1 MLPIRGNARQCEENP
16 LNHTGIGD
24 YPQKG
29 VIIKKAL
36 RLAEVKALFSSELV
50 FETRDCFLVKQF
62 GKYMPNLVFVL
73 SKEFSLDK
81 DGKPISPIKYVR
93 DTDITDDLNLVFNG
107 DPKILFGDYWIS
119 RKGSRCFRP
128 KNPLEA
134 KHLLVKVSW
143 GGADETHGSRGNY
156 PEDIPAGVLYFRH
169 ARSNAG
175 GMGYDYWVIPVDY
188 HASYLGTDEY
198 DSSVEEASRI
208 SVNKEVAVGNR
219 RRHADLLRE
228 QETEADRLYH
238 IKLDAEAASKRRR
251 EEFLPQLREIDQ
263 GLAELSQPQPS
274 GRVYYQPRIE
284 FKETTFSIGACDE
297 PRYYCRE
304 ELAKAREM
312 LRFRQDAVAG
322 DEAKIV
328 ADAEAQKLFLPRFE
342 ALKPRLHQ
350 LGWSFKFQPGNFGG
364 SKVRVEEYSF
374 DLSEEGLTRLK
385 TILTEREDELA
396 EAERLASNE
405 ERIKRLLD
413 EVKFPD
419 DLRFIFDESE
429 ATDEEIRKEAQAIL
443 DANEAADELDDETW
457 HELVHC
463 GYARRCSA
471 IERTLKRFGGANIK
485 LNIGSQSGSRR
496 LAGFLAG

>member
-1 MLPIRGNARQCEENP
+1 M
-16 LNHTGIGD
+16 
-24 YPQKG
+24 
-29 VIIKKAL
+29 KKAL
-36 RLAEVKALFSSELV
+36 RLAEVKALFDSELV

-62 GKYMPNLVFVL
+62 GKYLPNLVFVL

-81 DGKPISPIKYVR
+81 DGKPVSPVKYVR

-198 DSSVEEASRI
+198 DSSVEQAGATSA
-208 SVNKEVAVGNR
+208 NKEVAVGNR
-219 RRHADLLRE
+219 RRHADLLRA
-228 QETEADRLYH
+228 QETEADRLYR
-238 IKLDAEAASKRRR
+238 IKLDAEAASRQRR
-251 EEFLPQLREIDQ
+251 EEFLPQLQEVDR

-297 PRYYCRE
+297 PRCYCRE
-304 ELAKAREM
+304 ELAKAQEM
-312 LRFRQDAVAG
+312 LRFRRDAVAG
-322 DEAKIV
+322 DEAKIA

-364 SKVRVEEYSF
+364 SRVRVEEYSF
-374 DLSEEGLTRLK
+374 NLSEEGLTRLK
-385 TILTEREDELA
+385 AILTEREDELA
-396 EAERLASNE
+396 EAERLANNE

-413 EVKFPD
+413 KVDFPEE
-419 DLRFIFDESE
+419 LRFIFDESE
-429 ATDEEIRKEAQAIL
+429 ATDKEIRKEAQAIL
-443 DANEAADELDDETW
+443 AANEAADELDDETW

-471 IERTLKRFGGANIK
+471 IERTLERFGGANIK
-485 LNIGSQSGSRR
+485 LNISSQSGSRR
-496 LAGFLAG
+496 LAGFLAS

>member
-1 MLPIRGNARQCEENP
+1 M
-16 LNHTGIGD
+16 
-24 YPQKG
+24 
-29 VIIKKAL
+29 KKAL
-36 RLAEVKALFSSELV
+36 RLAEVKALFDSELV

-62 GKYMPNLVFVL
+62 GKYLPNLVFVL

-81 DGKPISPIKYVR
+81 DGKPISPVRYVR
-93 DTDITDDLNLVFNG
+93 DVDITDNLNLVFNG
-107 DPKILFGDYWIS
+107 DPKIIFGDYWIS

-128 KNPLEA
+128 KSPLEA

-198 DSSVEEASRI
+198 DSSVEQTGATSA
-208 SVNKEVAVGNR
+208 NKEVAVGNR
-219 RRHADLLRE
+219 RRHADLLRA
-228 QETEADRLYH
+228 QETEADRLYRV
-238 IKLDAEAASKRRR
+238 KLDAEAASRRQR
-251 EEFLPQLREIDQ
+251 EEFLPQLREIDR

-304 ELAKAREM
+304 ELAKAQET
-312 LRFRQDAVAG
+312 LRFRRDAVAG
-322 DEAKIV
+322 DEAKIA
-328 ADAEAQKLFLPRFE
+328 ADAEAQRIFLPRFE
-342 ALKPRLHQ
+342 TLKPRLHR

-364 SKVRVEEYSF
+364 SKIWVNDYSF

-385 TILTEREDELA
+385 AILTEREDELA

-413 EVKFPD
+413 EVDFPEE
-419 DLRFIFDESE
+419 LQFIFDESE
-429 ATDEEIRKEAQAIL
+429 ATNEEIRKEAQAIL
-443 DANEAADELDDETW
+443 AVNEAADELDDETW

-463 GYARRCSA
+463 GYARRYAA
-471 IERTLKRFGGANIK
+471 IKRTLERFGGANIE
-485 LNIGSQSGSRR
+485 LNIGSQSGSKR

>member
-1 MLPIRGNARQCEENP
+1 M
-16 LNHTGIGD
+16 
-24 YPQKG
+24 
-29 VIIKKAL
+29 KKAL
-36 RLAEVKALFSSELV
+36 RLAEVKALFDSELV

-62 GKYMPNLVFVL
+62 GKYLPNLVFVL

-81 DGKPISPIKYVR
+81 DGKPVSPVKYIR
-93 DTDITDDLNLVFNG
+93 DVDITDNLNLVFNG

-128 KNPLEA
+128 ESPLKA

-198 DSSVEEASRI
+198 DSSVEQAGATSA
-208 SVNKEVAVGNR
+208 NKEVAVGNR
-219 RRHADLLRE
+219 RRHADLLRA
-228 QETEADRLYH
+228 QETEADRLYR
-238 IKLDAEAASKRRR
+238 IKLDAEAASRQRR
-251 EEFLPQLREIDQ
+251 EEFLPQLQEVDR

-284 FKETTFSIGACDE
+284 FGETTFSIGACDE

-304 ELAKAREM
+304 ELAKAQET
-312 LRFRQDAVAG
+312 LRFRRDAVAG
-322 DEAKIV
+322 DEAKIA

-342 ALKPRLHQ
+342 VLKPRLHQ

-413 EVKFPD
+413 EVDFPEE
-419 DLRFIFDESE
+419 LQFIFDESE
-429 ATDEEIRKEAQAIL
+429 ATNEEIRKEAQAIL
-443 DANEAADELDDETW
+443 AANEAADELDDETW

-463 GYARRCSA
+463 GYARRYAA
-471 IERTLKRFGGANIK
+471 IKRTLERFGGANIE
-485 LNIGSQSGSRR
+485 LNIGSQSGSKR

>member
-1 MLPIRGNARQCEENP
+1 M
-16 LNHTGIGD
+16 
-24 YPQKG
+24 
-29 VIIKKAL
+29 KKAL
-36 RLAEVKALFSSELV
+36 RLAEVKNLFGSELV

-62 GKYMPNLVFVL
+62 GKYLPNLVFVL

-81 DGKPISPIKYVR
+81 DGKPTSPIKFVR
-93 DTDITDDLNLVFNG
+93 DVNITDNMNLVFNG

-119 RKGSRCFRP
+119 KKGSRCFRP
-128 KNPLEA
+128 KNPLDA
-134 KHLLVKVSW
+134 KHLLAKVAW

-188 HASYLGTDEY
+188 HASYLGTEEY
-198 DSSVEEASRI
+198 DSSAEIADTASV
-208 SVNKEVAVGNR
+208 SKEVVVRNR
-219 RRHADLLRE
+219 RRHADFLRE
-228 QETEADRLYH
+228 QEAEADRLYRA
-238 IKLDAEAASKRRR
+238 KLDAEAASRRQR
-251 EEFLPQLREIDQ
+251 EEFLPQLQEVDR

-274 GRVYYQPRIE
+274 GRVYCQPRIE
-284 FKETTFSIGACDE
+284 FGETTFSIGACDQ
-297 PRYYCRE
+297 PRYYCQE
-304 ELAKAREM
+304 QVTKAQEL
-312 LRFRQDAVAG
+312 LRFRRDAVAS
-322 DEAKIV
+322 DEAKII
-328 ADAEAQKLFLPRFE
+328 ADTKAQKIFLPRFE
-342 ALKPRLHQ
+342 ALKSRLHR
-350 LGWSFKFQPGNFGG
+350 LGWSFKFQPGRFGG
-364 SKVRVEEYSF
+364 SKVLVEEYSF

-385 TILTEREDELA
+385 AILTEREDELA

-419 DLRFIFDESE
+419 DLRFVFDESE
-429 ATDEEIRKEAQAIL
+429 ATDQEVRKEAQAIL
-443 DANEAADELDDETW
+443 AANEAADELGDETW

>member
-1 MLPIRGNARQCEENP
+1 M
-16 LNHTGIGD
+16 
-24 YPQKG
+24 
-29 VIIKKAL
+29 KKAL
-36 RLAEVKALFSSELV
+36 RLAEVKNLFNSELV

-62 GKYMPNLVFVL
+62 GKYLPNLVFVL

-81 DGKPISPIKYVR
+81 DGKPISPARYVR
-93 DTDITDDLNLVFNG
+93 DVNITDNMNLVFNG

-128 KNPLEA
+128 KNPLDA
-134 KHLLVKVSW
+134 KHLLVKVAW

-156 PEDIPAGVLYFRH
+156 PEDVPAGVLYFRH

-198 DSSVEEASRI
+198 DSSVERADATSAS
-208 SVNKEVAVGNR
+208 KEMAAGNR

-228 QETEADRLYH
+228 QEAEADRLYR
-238 IKLDAEAASKRRR
+238 IKLDAEAASRRRR

-284 FKETTFSIGACDE
+284 FGETTFSIGACDK
-297 PRYYCRE
+297 PRYYCQE
-304 ELAKAREM
+304 ELAKAQEM
-312 LRFRQDAVAG
+312 LRLRRDEVAS
-322 DEAKIV
+322 DEAKIA

-342 ALKPRLHQ
+342 VLKPRLHQ
-350 LGWSFKFQPGNFGG
+350 LGWNFKFQPGRFGG
-364 SKVRVEEYSF
+364 SKVWVEEYSF

-413 EVKFPD
+413 EVDFPEE
-419 DLRFIFDESE
+419 LRFIFDESE
-429 ATDEEIRKEAQAIL
+429 ATDEEIKKEAQAIL
-443 DANEAADELDDETW
+443 TANEAADELDDETW

-463 GYARRCSA
+463 GYARRYAA
-471 IERTLKRFGGANIK
+471 IKRTLERFGGANIE
-485 LNIGSQSGSRR
+485 LNIGSQSGSRQ

>member
-1 MLPIRGNARQCEENP
+1 M
-16 LNHTGIGD
+16 
-24 YPQKG
+24 
-29 VIIKKAL
+29 KKAL
-36 RLAEVKALFSSELV
+36 RLAEVKALFDSELV

-62 GKYMPNLVFVL
+62 GKYLPNLVFVL

-81 DGKPISPIKYVR
+81 DGKPISPVRYVR
-93 DTDITDDLNLVFNG
+93 DVDITDNLNLVFNG
-107 DPKILFGDYWIS
+107 DPKIIFGDYWIS

-128 KNPLEA
+128 KSPLEA

-198 DSSVEEASRI
+198 DSSVEQTGATSA
-208 SVNKEVAVGNR
+208 NKEVAVGNR
-219 RRHADLLRE
+219 RRHADLLRA
-228 QETEADRLYH
+228 QETEADRLYRV
-238 IKLDAEAASKRRR
+238 KLDAEAASRRQR
-251 EEFLPQLREIDQ
+251 EEFLPQLREIDR

-274 GRVYYQPRIE
+274 GRAYYQPRIE
-284 FKETTFSIGACDE
+284 FKETTFCIGACDE

-304 ELAKAREM
+304 ELAKAQET
-312 LRFRQDAVAG
+312 LRFRRDAVAG
-322 DEAKIV
+322 DEAKIA

-342 ALKPRLHQ
+342 VLKPRLHQ
-350 LGWSFKFQPGNFGG
+350 LGWSFKFQPGNFGN

-413 EVKFPD
+413 EVDFPEE
-419 DLRFIFDESE
+419 LQFIFDESE
-429 ATDEEIRKEAQAIL
+429 ATNEEIRKEAQAIL
-443 DANEAADELDDETW
+443 AANEAADELDDETW

-463 GYARRCSA
+463 GYARRYAA
-471 IERTLKRFGGANIK
+471 IKRTLERFGGANIE
-485 LNIGSQSGSRR
+485 LNIGSQSGSKR

>member
-1 MLPIRGNARQCEENP
+1 M
-16 LNHTGIGD
+16 
-24 YPQKG
+24 
-29 VIIKKAL
+29 KKAL
-36 RLAEVKALFSSELV
+36 RLAEVKALFDSELV
-50 FETRDCFLVKQF
+50 FETRDYFLVKQF
-62 GKYMPNLVFVL
+62 GKYLPNLVFVL

-81 DGKPISPIKYVR
+81 DGKPISPVRYVR
-93 DTDITDDLNLVFNG
+93 DVDIADNLNLVFNG
-107 DPKILFGDYWIS
+107 EPKILFGDYWIS

-128 KNPLEA
+128 KNPLDA
-134 KHLLVKVSW
+134 KHLLVKVAW

-198 DSSVEEASRI
+198 DSSVEQAGATSA
-208 SVNKEVAVGNR
+208 NKEVAVGNR

-228 QETEADRLYH
+228 QEAEADRLYH

-312 LRFRQDAVAG
+312 LRFRQDAVAS
-322 DEAKIV
+322 DEAKIA
-328 ADAEAQKLFLPRFE
+328 ADAEAQRVYLPRFE
-342 ALKPRLHQ
+342 ALKSRLHR
-350 LGWSFKFQPGNFGG
+350 LGWSFKFQPGHFGG
-364 SKVRVEEYSF
+364 SKVWVNDYSF

-419 DLRFIFDESE
+419 DLRFVFDESE
-429 ATDEEIRKEAQAIL
+429 ATDQEVRKEAKAIL
-443 DANEAADELDDETW
+443 AANEAADELDDETW

-471 IERTLKRFGGANIK
+471 IKRTLERFGGANIK

-496 LAGFLAG
+496 LAGFLAS

>member
-1 MLPIRGNARQCEENP
+1 M
-16 LNHTGIGD
+16 
-24 YPQKG
+24 
-29 VIIKKAL
+29 KKAL
-36 RLAEVKALFSSELV
+36 RLAEVKALFDSELV

-62 GKYMPNLVFVL
+62 GKYLPNLVFVL

-81 DGKPISPIKYVR
+81 DGKPTSPVRYVR
-93 DTDITDDLNLVFNG
+93 DIDITDNLNLVFNG

-128 KNPLEA
+128 KSPLAA
-134 KHLLVKVSW
+134 KHLLVKVAW

-156 PEDIPAGVLYFRH
+156 PKDIPAGVLYFRH

-198 DSSVEEASRI
+198 DSSVEQAGATSA
-208 SVNKEVAVGNR
+208 NKEVAVGNR

-228 QETEADRLYH
+228 QEAEADRLYR

-284 FKETTFSIGACDE
+284 FKETTFSIGECDE

-304 ELAKAREM
+304 ELAKARGM

-350 LGWSFKFQPGNFGG
+350 LGWSFKFQPRNFGG
-364 SKVRVEEYSF
+364 SKVWVEEYSF
-374 DLSEEGLTRLK
+374 DLSEDGLTRLK
-385 TILTEREDELA
+385 AILTEREDELA
-396 EAERLASNE
+396 EAERLANNE
-405 ERIKRLLD
+405 ERIKHLLD
-413 EVKFPD
+413 EVDFPEE
-419 DLRFIFDESE
+419 LRFIFDESE
-429 ATDEEIRKEAQAIL
+429 ATDEKIRKEAQAIL
-443 DANEAADELDDETW
+443 AANEAAGELDDETW

-463 GYARRCSA
+463 GYARRYAA
-471 IERTLKRFGGANIK
+471 IKRTLERFGGANIK

>member
-1 MLPIRGNARQCEENP
+1 M
-16 LNHTGIGD
+16 
-24 YPQKG
+24 
-29 VIIKKAL
+29 KKAL
-36 RLAEVKALFSSELV
+36 RLAEVKTLFNSELV

-62 GKYMPNLVFVL
+62 GKYLPNLVFVL

-81 DGKPISPIKYVR
+81 DGKPVSPVKYVR
-93 DTDITDDLNLVFNG
+93 DVDITDNLNLVFNG
-107 DPKILFGDYWIS
+107 DPKIIFGDYWIS

-128 KNPLEA
+128 KSPLAA
-134 KHLLVKVSW
+134 KHLLIKVAW

-198 DSSVEEASRI
+198 DSSVENAGASM
-208 SVNKEVAVGNR
+208 SVGKEVADEYR
-219 RRHADLLRE
+219 RRHADFLRE
-228 QETEADRLYH
+228 QEAEADRLYR
-238 IKLDAEAASKRRR
+238 IKLDAEAASRQRR
-251 EEFLPQLREIDQ
+251 EEFLPQLQEVDR

-284 FKETTFSIGACDE
+284 FGETTFSIGACDQ
-297 PRYYCRE
+297 PRYYCPE
-304 ELAKAREM
+304 ELAKAQEL
-312 LRFRQDAVAG
+312 LRFWRDSVAS
-322 DEAKIV
+322 DEAKII

-350 LGWSFKFQPGNFGG
+350 LGWSFKFQPGNFGN
-364 SKVRVEEYSF
+364 SMVRVEEYSF

-405 ERIKRLLD
+405 ERIKHLLD
-413 EVKFPD
+413 EVDFPEE
-419 DLRFIFDESE
+419 LRFIFDESE
-429 ATDEEIRKEAQAIL
+429 ATDKEIRKEAQAIL
-443 DANEAADELDDETW
+443 AANEAADELDDETW

-463 GYARRCSA
+463 GYARRYSA
-471 IERTLKRFGGANIK
+471 IRRTLERFGGANIE
-485 LNIGSQSGSRR
+485 LNIGSQSGSKR

>member
-1 MLPIRGNARQCEENP
+1 M
-16 LNHTGIGD
+16 
-24 YPQKG
+24 
-29 VIIKKAL
+29 KKAL
-36 RLAEVKALFSSELV
+36 RLAEVKNLFNSELV

-62 GKYMPNLVFVL
+62 GKYLPNLVFVL

-81 DGKPISPIKYVR
+81 DGKPISPVRYVR
-93 DTDITDDLNLVFNG
+93 DVDITDNLNLVFNG
-107 DPKILFGDYWIS
+107 DPKIIFGDYWIS

-128 KNPLEA
+128 KSPLEA

-198 DSSVEEASRI
+198 DSSVEQTGATSA
-208 SVNKEVAVGNR
+208 NKEVAVGNR
-219 RRHADLLRE
+219 RRHADLLRA
-228 QETEADRLYH
+228 QETEADRLYRV
-238 IKLDAEAASKRRR
+238 KLDAEAASRRQR
-251 EEFLPQLREIDQ
+251 EEFLPQLREIDR

-304 ELAKAREM
+304 ELAKAQEM
-312 LRFRQDAVAG
+312 LRFWRDSVAS
-322 DEAKIV
+322 DEAKIA

-342 ALKPRLHQ
+342 VLKPRLHQ

-364 SKVRVEEYSF
+364 SKVWVEEYSF

-413 EVKFPD
+413 EVDFPEE
-419 DLRFIFDESE
+419 LQFIFDESE
-429 ATDEEIRKEAQAIL
+429 ATNEEIRKEAQAIL
-443 DANEAADELDDETW
+443 AANEAADELDDETW

-463 GYARRCSA
+463 GYARRYAA
-471 IERTLKRFGGANIK
+471 IKRTLERFGGANIE
-485 LNIGSQSGSRR
+485 LNIGSQSGSKR

>member
-1 MLPIRGNARQCEENP
+1 M
-16 LNHTGIGD
+16 
-24 YPQKG
+24 
-29 VIIKKAL
+29 KKAL
-36 RLAEVKALFSSELV
+36 RLAEVKALFNSELV

-62 GKYMPNLVFVL
+62 GKYLPNLVFVL

-81 DGKPISPIKYVR
+81 DGKPVSPVKYIR
-93 DTDITDDLNLVFNG
+93 DADITDNLNLVFNG
-107 DPKILFGDYWIS
+107 DPKVLFGDYWIS

-128 KNPLEA
+128 KGPLEA
-134 KHLLVKVSW
+134 EHMLVKVSW

-198 DSSVEEASRI
+198 DSSVEEAGATSADG
-208 SVNKEVAVGNR
+208 EVAAENR
-219 RRHADLLRE
+219 RRHADLLRA
-228 QETEADRLYH
+228 QEVEADRLYRA
-238 IKLDAEAASKRRR
+238 KLDAEAASRRQR
-251 EEFLPQLREIDQ
+251 EEFLAQLQEVDQ

-284 FKETTFSIGACDE
+284 FRETTFSIGACDQ
-297 PRYYCRE
+297 PRYYCPE
-304 ELAKAREM
+304 ELEEAQEL
-312 LRFRQDAVAG
+312 LRFRRDAVAS
-322 DEAKIV
+322 DEAKI
-328 ADAEAQKLFLPRFE
+328 ATDAEAQKIFLPRFE

-364 SKVRVEEYSF
+364 SKVWVEEYSF

-385 TILTEREDELA
+385 AILTEREDELA

-419 DLRFIFDESE
+419 DLRFVFDESE
-429 ATDEEIRKEAQAIL
+429 AIDKEIRKEAQAIL
-443 DANEAADELDDETW
+443 AANEAADELNDETW

-463 GYARRCSA
+463 GYARRYAA
-471 IERTLKRFGGANIK
+471 IKRTLERFGGANIE

>member
-1 MLPIRGNARQCEENP
+1 M
-16 LNHTGIGD
+16 
-24 YPQKG
+24 
-29 VIIKKAL
+29 KKAL
-36 RLAEVKALFSSELV
+36 RLAEVKALFGSELV

-81 DGKPISPIKYVR
+81 DGKPISPVRYVR
-93 DTDITDDLNLVFNG
+93 DVNITDNMNLVFNG

-198 DSSVEEASRI
+198 DSSVEQAGATSA
-208 SVNKEVAVGNR
+208 NKEVAVGNR

-228 QETEADRLYH
+228 QEAKADRLYH

-364 SKVRVEEYSF
+364 SKVRVKEYSF

-385 TILTEREDELA
+385 SILTEREDELA

>member
-1 MLPIRGNARQCEENP
+1 M
-16 LNHTGIGD
+16 
-24 YPQKG
+24 
-29 VIIKKAL
+29 KKTL
-36 RLAEVKALFSSELV
+36 RLAEVKALFNSELV

-62 GKYMPNLVFVL
+62 GKYLPNLVFVL

-81 DGKPISPIKYVR
+81 DGKPVSPVRYVR
-93 DTDITDDLNLVFNG
+93 DNDVTDSLNLVFNG
-107 DPKILFGDYWIS
+107 EPKILFGDYWIS

-128 KNPLEA
+128 KSPLA
-134 KHLLVKVSW
+134 ASHLLIKVAW

-156 PEDIPAGVLYFRH
+156 PEDVPAGVLYFRH

-175 GMGYDYWVIPVDY
+175 GMGYDYWIVPVDY

-198 DSSVEEASRI
+198 DSSVEQADTASA
-208 SVNKEVAVGNR
+208 NKEVAVRNR
-219 RRHADLLRE
+219 RRHADFLRE
-228 QETEADRLYH
+228 QEAEADRLYRA
-238 IKLDAEAASKRRR
+238 KLDAEAASRRQR
-251 EEFLPQLREIDQ
+251 EEFLPQLQEIDQ

-274 GRVYYQPRIE
+274 GQVYYQPRIK
-284 FKETTFSIGACDE
+284 FGETTFSIGACDQ
-297 PRYYCRE
+297 PRYYCQE
-304 ELAKAREM
+304 QVTKAQEL
-312 LRFRQDAVAG
+312 LRFWRDSVAS
-322 DEAKIV
+322 DEAKIA

-342 ALKPRLHQ
+342 ALKPRLHR

-364 SKVRVEEYSF
+364 SKVLVEEYSF
-374 DLSEEGLTRLK
+374 DLSEEGLSRLK
-385 TILTEREDELA
+385 AILTEREDELA

-413 EVKFPD
+413 ETRFPD
-419 DLRFIFDESE
+419 DLRFVFDESE

-443 DANEAADELDDETW
+443 AANEAAGELDDETW

-471 IERTLKRFGGANIK
+471 IKRTLERFGGANIK

>member
-1 MLPIRGNARQCEENP
+1 M
-16 LNHTGIGD
+16 
-24 YPQKG
+24 
-29 VIIKKAL
+29 KKAL
-36 RLAEVKALFSSELV
+36 RLAEVKALFDTELV

-62 GKYMPNLVFVL
+62 GKYLPNLVFVL

-81 DGKPISPIKYVR
+81 DGKPVSPIKYVR
-93 DTDITDDLNLVFNG
+93 DVNVTDNMNLVFNG

-128 KNPLEA
+128 KNPMTA
-134 KHLLVKVSW
+134 SHLLIKVAW

-169 ARSNAG
+169 ARSHAG
-175 GMGYDYWVIPVDY
+175 GMGYDYWVIPVEY
-188 HASYLGTDEY
+188 HASYLGTEEY
-198 DSSVEEASRI
+198 DSSAETADTA
-208 SVNKEVAVGNR
+208 SVNKEVVVRNR
-219 RRHADLLRE
+219 RRHADFLRE
-228 QETEADRLYH
+228 QEAEADRLYRA
-238 IKLDAEAASKRRR
+238 KLDTEAASRRQR
-251 EEFLPQLREIDQ
+251 EEFLPQLQEIDQ
-263 GLAELSQPQPS
+263 RLAELSQPQPS

-284 FKETTFSIGACDE
+284 FGETTFSIGACDE

-304 ELAKAREM
+304 ELAKAQET
-312 LRFRQDAVAG
+312 LRFRRDAVAG
-322 DEAKIV
+322 DEAKIA

-342 ALKPRLHQ
+342 VLKPRLHQ
-350 LGWSFKFQPGNFGG
+350 LGWSFKFQPGRFGG
-364 SKVRVEEYSF
+364 SKVWVEEYSF

-385 TILTEREDELA
+385 SILTEREDELA

-419 DLRFIFDESE
+419 DLRFVFDESE

-443 DANEAADELDDETW
+443 AANEEADELDDETW

-471 IERTLKRFGGANIK
+471 IERTLKQFGGANIK

>member
-1 MLPIRGNARQCEENP
+1 M
-16 LNHTGIGD
+16 
-24 YPQKG
+24 
-29 VIIKKAL
+29 KKAL
-36 RLAEVKALFSSELV
+36 RLAEVKNLFGSELV

-62 GKYMPNLVFVL
+62 GKYLPNLVFVL

-81 DGKPISPIKYVR
+81 DGKPISPVRYVR
-93 DTDITDDLNLVFNG
+93 DVNITDNLNLVFNG

-128 KNPLEA
+128 KSPLAA
-134 KHLLVKVSW
+134 KHLLIKVAW

-156 PEDIPAGVLYFRH
+156 PEDIPAGVLHFRH

-188 HASYLGTDEY
+188 HASYLGTEEY
-198 DSSVEEASRI
+198 DSSAEQAGAT
-208 SVNKEVAVGNR
+208 SVSKEVAAENR
-219 RRHADLLRE
+219 RRHADFLRE
-228 QETEADRLYH
+228 QEAEADRLYRQ
-238 IKLDAEAASKRRR
+238 KLSAEATSKRRR

-284 FKETTFSIGACDE
+284 FKETTFSIGACDK

-304 ELAKAREM
+304 ELAKAQEM

-322 DEAKIV
+322 DEAKIA

-342 ALKPRLHQ
+342 ALKPRLHR
-350 LGWSFKFQPGNFGG
+350 LGWSFKFQSGNFGG

-396 EAERLASNE
+396 EAERLANNE
-405 ERIKRLLD
+405 ERIKHLLD
-413 EVKFPD
+413 EVDFPEE
-419 DLRFIFDESE
+419 LRFIFDESE
-429 ATDEEIRKEAQAIL
+429 ATDKEIRKEAQAIL
-443 DANEAADELDDETW
+443 AANEAADELDDETW

-463 GYARRCSA
+463 GYARRYSA
-471 IERTLKRFGGANIK
+471 IRRTLERFGGANIE
-485 LNIGSQSGSRR
+485 LNIGSQSGSRQ

>member
-1 MLPIRGNARQCEENP
+1 ME
-16 LNHTGIGD
+16 
-24 YPQKG
+24 K
-29 VIIKKAL
+29 VL
-36 RLAEVKALFSSELV
+36 RLAEVKNLFNSELV

-62 GKYMPNLVFVL
+62 GKYLPNLVFVL

-81 DGKPISPIKYVR
+81 DGKPISPARYVR
-93 DTDITDDLNLVFNG
+93 DVNITDNMNLVFNG

-128 KNPLEA
+128 KNPLDA
-134 KHLLVKVSW
+134 KHLLVKVAW

-156 PEDIPAGVLYFRH
+156 PEDVPAGVLYFRH

-188 HASYLGTDEY
+188 HASYLGAEEY
-198 DSSVEEASRI
+198 DSPVETADTASVS
-208 SVNKEVAVGNR
+208 KEVAAENR
-219 RRHADLLRE
+219 RRHADFLRE
-228 QETEADRLYH
+228 QEAEADRLYR
-238 IKLDAEAASKRRR
+238 IKLDAEATSRRRR
-251 EEFLPQLREIDQ
+251 EEFLPQLQEVDR
-263 GLAELSQPQPS
+263 GLAELSQTQPS

-284 FKETTFSIGACDE
+284 FGETTFSIGACDQ
-297 PRYYCRE
+297 PRYYCQE
-304 ELAKAREM
+304 ELAKAQEM
-312 LRFRQDAVAG
+312 LRFWRDSVAS
-322 DEAKIV
+322 DEAKIA
-328 ADAEAQKLFLPRFE
+328 ADAEAQRIFLPRFE
-342 ALKPRLHQ
+342 ALKPRLLK

-364 SKVRVEEYSF
+364 SKIWVNDYSF

-385 TILTEREDELA
+385 AILTEREDELA

-419 DLRFIFDESE
+419 DLRFVFDESE
-429 ATDEEIRKEAQAIL
+429 ATNEEIRKEAQAIL
-443 DANEAADELDDETW
+443 AANEAADELDDETW

-471 IERTLKRFGGANIK
+471 IERTLERFGGANIK
-485 LNIGSQSGSRR
+485 LNISSQSGSRR
-496 LAGFLAG
+496 LAGFLAS

>member
-1 MLPIRGNARQCEENP
+1 M
-16 LNHTGIGD
+16 
-24 YPQKG
+24 
-29 VIIKKAL
+29 KKAL
-36 RLAEVKALFSSELV
+36 RLAEVKALFGSELV

-62 GKYMPNLVFVL
+62 GKYLPNLVFVL

-81 DGKPISPIKYVR
+81 DGKPVSPVKFVR
-93 DTDITDDLNLVFNG
+93 DVNVTDNMNLVFNG

-128 KNPLEA
+128 KNPLNA
-134 KHLLVKVSW
+134 KHLLIKVAW

-169 ARSNAG
+169 ARSHAG
-175 GMGYDYWVIPVDY
+175 GMGYDYWVIPVEY
-188 HASYLGTDEY
+188 HASYLGTEEY
-198 DSSVEEASRI
+198 DSSAETADTA
-208 SVNKEVAVGNR
+208 SVNKEVVVRNR
-219 RRHADLLRE
+219 RRHADFLRE
-228 QETEADRLYH
+228 QEAEADRLYR
-238 IKLDAEAASKRRR
+238 IKLDAEAASRRQR
-251 EEFLPQLREIDQ
+251 EEFLPQLQEIDQ
-263 GLAELSQPQPS
+263 RLAELSQPQPS
-274 GRVYYQPRIE
+274 GRVYCQPRIE
-284 FKETTFSIGACDE
+284 FGETTFSIGACDQ

-312 LRFRQDAVAG
+312 LRFRQDAVVG

-413 EVKFPD
+413 EVDLPEE
-419 DLRFIFDESE
+419 LRFIFDESE
-429 ATDEEIRKEAQAIL
+429 ATDKEIRKEAQAIL
-443 DANEAADELDDETW
+443 AANEAADELDDETW

-463 GYARRCSA
+463 GYARRYSA
-471 IERTLKRFGGANIK
+471 IRRTLERFGGANIE
-485 LNIGSQSGSRR
+485 LNIGSQSGSRQ
-496 LAGFLAG
+496 LAGFFAG

>member
-1 MLPIRGNARQCEENP
+1 M
-16 LNHTGIGD
+16 
-24 YPQKG
+24 
-29 VIIKKAL
+29 KKAL
-36 RLAEVKALFSSELV
+36 RLAEVKALFGSELV

-62 GKYMPNLVFVL
+62 GKYLPNLVFVL

-81 DGKPISPIKYVR
+81 DGKPVSPVKFVR
-93 DTDITDDLNLVFNG
+93 DVNVTDNMNLVFNG

-128 KNPLEA
+128 KNPLNA
-134 KHLLVKVSW
+134 KHLLIKVAW

-156 PEDIPAGVLYFRH
+156 PEDVPAGVLYFRH

-175 GMGYDYWVIPVDY
+175 GMGYDYWVVPVEY
-188 HASYLGTDEY
+188 HASYLGTEEY
-198 DSSVEEASRI
+198 DSSAETADTA
-208 SVNKEVAVGNR
+208 SVNKEVVVRSR
-219 RRHADLLRE
+219 RRHADFLRE
-228 QETEADRLYH
+228 QEAEADRLYRA
-238 IKLDAEAASKRRR
+238 KLDTEAASRRQR
-251 EEFLPQLREIDQ
+251 EEFLPQLQEIDQ
-263 GLAELSQPQPS
+263 RLAELSQPQPS
-274 GRVYYQPRIE
+274 GRVYCQPRIE
-284 FKETTFSIGACDE
+284 FGETTFSIGACDQ
-297 PRYYCRE
+297 PRYYCQE
-304 ELAKAREM
+304 ELAKAQEI
-312 LRFRQDAVAG
+312 LRFHRDAVAS
-322 DEAKIV
+322 DEAKIA

-342 ALKPRLHQ
+342 ALKPRLHR
-350 LGWSFKFQPGNFGG
+350 LGWSFKFQPGRFGD

-405 ERIKRLLD
+405 GRIKRLLD

-419 DLRFIFDESE
+419 DLRFVFDESE
-429 ATDEEIRKEAQAIL
+429 VTDEEIRKEAQAIL
-443 DANEAADELDDETW
+443 AANEAADELDDETW

-463 GYARRCSA
+463 GYARRYAA
-471 IERTLKRFGGANIK
+471 IKRTLERFGGANIE

>member
-1 MLPIRGNARQCEENP
+1 M
-16 LNHTGIGD
+16 
-24 YPQKG
+24 
-29 VIIKKAL
+29 KKAL
-36 RLAEVKALFSSELV
+36 RLAEVKALFDSELV

-62 GKYMPNLVFVL
+62 GKYLPNLVFVL

-81 DGKPISPIKYVR
+81 DGKPISPVRYVR
-93 DTDITDDLNLVFNG
+93 DVDITDNLNLVFNG
-107 DPKILFGDYWIS
+107 DPKIIFGDYWIS

-128 KNPLEA
+128 KSPLEA

-198 DSSVEEASRI
+198 DSSVEQTGATSA
-208 SVNKEVAVGNR
+208 NKEVAVGNR
-219 RRHADLLRE
+219 RRHADLLRA
-228 QETEADRLYH
+228 QETEADRLYRV
-238 IKLDAEAASKRRR
+238 KLDAEAASRRQR
-251 EEFLPQLREIDQ
+251 EEFLPQLREIDR

-274 GRVYYQPRIE
+274 GRAYYQPRIE
-284 FKETTFSIGACDE
+284 FKETTFSIGACDQ
-297 PRYYCRE
+297 PRYYCQE
-304 ELAKAREM
+304 QVTKAQEL
-312 LRFRQDAVAG
+312 LRFRRDAVAG
-322 DEAKIV
+322 DEAKIA

-342 ALKPRLHQ
+342 VLKPRLHQ
-350 LGWSFKFQPGNFGG
+350 LGWSFKFQPGNFGN

-413 EVKFPD
+413 EVDFPEE
-419 DLRFIFDESE
+419 LQFIFDESE
-429 ATDEEIRKEAQAIL
+429 ATNEEIRKEAQAIL
-443 DANEAADELDDETW
+443 AANEAADELDDETW

-463 GYARRCSA
+463 GYARRYAA
-471 IERTLKRFGGANIK
+471 IKRTLERFGGANIE
-485 LNIGSQSGSRR
+485 LNIGSQSGSKR

>member
-1 MLPIRGNARQCEENP
+1 M
-16 LNHTGIGD
+16 
-24 YPQKG
+24 
-29 VIIKKAL
+29 KKAL
-36 RLAEVKALFSSELV
+36 RLAEVKALFDSELV

-81 DGKPISPIKYVR
+81 DGKPVSPVKYVR
-93 DTDITDDLNLVFNG
+93 DVDITDNLNLVFNG

-128 KNPLEA
+128 KSPLEA

-175 GMGYDYWVIPVDY
+175 GMGYDYWIIPVNY

-198 DSSVEEASRI
+198 DSSVEQAGATSA
-208 SVNKEVAVGNR
+208 NKEVAVGNR
-219 RRHADLLRE
+219 RRHADLLRA
-228 QETEADRLYH
+228 QETEADRLYR
-238 IKLDAEAASKRRR
+238 IKLDAEAASRRRR
-251 EEFLPQLREIDQ
+251 EEFLPQLQEVDR

-284 FKETTFSIGACDE
+284 FGETTFSIGACDQ
-297 PRYYCRE
+297 PRYYCRK
-304 ELAKAREM
+304 ELAKAQET
-312 LRFRQDAVAG
+312 LRFRRDAVAG
-322 DEAKIV
+322 DEAKIA
-328 ADAEAQKLFLPRFE
+328 ADAEAQRIFLPRFE
-342 ALKPRLHQ
+342 ALKPRLLK
-350 LGWSFKFQPGNFGG
+350 LGWSFKFQPKRFGG
-364 SKVRVEEYSF
+364 SKVLVEEYSF

-405 ERIKRLLD
+405 ERIKRLLE

-419 DLRFIFDESE
+419 DLRFVFDESE
-429 ATDEEIRKEAQAIL
+429 ATDQEVRKEAQAIL
-443 DANEAADELDDETW
+443 DANKAAEELDNETW

-463 GYARRCSA
+463 GYARRYSA
-471 IERTLKRFGGANIK
+471 IERTIKRFGGANIK

>member
-1 MLPIRGNARQCEENP
+1 M
-16 LNHTGIGD
+16 
-24 YPQKG
+24 
-29 VIIKKAL
+29 KKAL
-36 RLAEVKALFSSELV
+36 RLAEVKNLFNSELV

-62 GKYMPNLVFVL
+62 GKYLPNLVFVL

-81 DGKPISPIKYVR
+81 DGKPISPARYVR
-93 DTDITDDLNLVFNG
+93 DVNITDNMNLVFNG

-128 KNPLEA
+128 KSPLGA
-134 KHLLVKVSW
+134 SHLLIKVAW

-188 HASYLGTDEY
+188 HASYLGAEEY
-198 DSSVEEASRI
+198 DSPVETADTASVS
-208 SVNKEVAVGNR
+208 KEVAAENR
-219 RRHADLLRE
+219 RRHADFLRE
-228 QETEADRLYH
+228 QEAEADRLYR
-238 IKLDAEAASKRRR
+238 IKLDAEATSRRRR
-251 EEFLPQLREIDQ
+251 EEFLPQLQEVDR
-263 GLAELSQPQPS
+263 GLAELSQTQPS
-274 GRVYYQPRIE
+274 GRVYYQPRIKFGE
-284 FKETTFSIGACDE
+284 STFSIDGYRT

-304 ELAKAREM
+304 ELAKVREM
-312 LRFRQDAVAG
+312 LRFRKDAVAG

-364 SKVRVEEYSF
+364 SKVWVEEYSF

-385 TILTEREDELA
+385 AILTEREDELA

-413 EVKFPD
+413 EVDFPEG
-419 DLRFIFDESE
+419 LRFIFDESE
-429 ATDEEIRKEAQAIL
+429 ATDEKIRKEAQAIL
-443 DANEAADELDDETW
+443 AANEAADELDDETW

-463 GYARRCSA
+463 GYARRYAA
-471 IERTLKRFGGANIK
+471 IKRTLERFGGANIE
-485 LNIGSQSGSRR
+485 LNIGSQSGSKR

>member
-1 MLPIRGNARQCEENP
+1 M
-16 LNHTGIGD
+16 
-24 YPQKG
+24 
-29 VIIKKAL
+29 KKAL
-36 RLAEVKALFSSELV
+36 RLAEVKALFDSELV

-62 GKYMPNLVFVL
+62 GKYLPNLVFVL

-81 DGKPISPIKYVR
+81 DGKPVSPVKYVR

-198 DSSVEEASRI
+198 DSSVEQAGATSA
-208 SVNKEVAVGNR
+208 NKEVAVGNR
-219 RRHADLLRE
+219 RRHADLLRA
-228 QETEADRLYH
+228 QETEADRLYR
-238 IKLDAEAASKRRR
+238 IKLDAEAASRQRR
-251 EEFLPQLREIDQ
+251 EEFLPQLQEVDR

-274 GRVYYQPRIE
+274 GRVYCQPRIE

-304 ELAKAREM
+304 ELAKAQEM
-312 LRFRQDAVAG
+312 LRFRRDAVAG
-322 DEAKIV
+322 DEAKIA

-364 SKVRVEEYSF
+364 SRVRVEEYSF
-374 DLSEEGLTRLK
+374 NLSEEGLTRLK
-385 TILTEREDELA
+385 AILTEREDELA
-396 EAERLASNE
+396 EAERLANNE

-413 EVKFPD
+413 KVDFPEE
-419 DLRFIFDESE
+419 LRFIFDESE
-429 ATDEEIRKEAQAIL
+429 ATDKEIRKEAQAIL
-443 DANEAADELDDETW
+443 AANEAADELDDETW

-471 IERTLKRFGGANIK
+471 IERTLERFGGANIK
-485 LNIGSQSGSRR
+485 LNISSQSGSRR
-496 LAGFLAG
+496 LAGSAS

>member
-1 MLPIRGNARQCEENP
+1 M
-16 LNHTGIGD
+16 
-24 YPQKG
+24 
-29 VIIKKAL
+29 KKAL

>member
-1 MLPIRGNARQCEENP
+1 M
-16 LNHTGIGD
+16 
-24 YPQKG
+24 
-29 VIIKKAL
+29 KKAL
-36 RLAEVKALFSSELV
+36 RLAETKALFGSELV

-62 GKYMPNLVFVL
+62 GKYLPNLVFVL

-81 DGKPISPIKYVR
+81 DGKPISPVKYVR
-93 DTDITDDLNLVFNG
+93 DVDITDNLNLVFNG
-107 DPKILFGDYWIS
+107 NPKILFGDYWIS

-128 KNPLEA
+128 KSPLAA

-175 GMGYDYWVIPVDY
+175 GMGYDYWIIPVDY

-208 SVNKEVAVGNR
+208 SVNKEVAAGNR
-219 RRHADLLRE
+219 RRHADLLRA
-228 QETEADRLYH
+228 QEAEADRLYR
-238 IKLDAEAASKRRR
+238 IKLDAEAASRRRR
-251 EEFLPQLREIDQ
+251 EEFLPQLQEVDR
-263 GLAELSQPQPS
+263 GLAELSRPQPS

-304 ELAKAREM
+304 ELAKAQET
-312 LRFRQDAVAG
+312 LRFRRDAVAG

-328 ADAEAQKLFLPRFE
+328 ADAEAQKIFLPRFE

-350 LGWSFKFQPGNFGG
+350 LGWNFKFQPRNFGD
-364 SKVRVEEYSF
+364 SKIWVEEYSF
-374 DLSEEGLTRLK
+374 NLSEEGLTRLK
-385 TILTEREDELA
+385 AILTEREDELA
-396 EAERLASNE
+396 ESERLASNE

-413 EVKFPD
+413 EVDFPEE
-419 DLRFIFDESE
+419 LRFIFDESE
-429 ATDEEIRKEAQAIL
+429 ATDKEIRKEAQAIL
-443 DANEAADELDDETW
+443 AANEAADELDDETW

-463 GYARRCSA
+463 GYARRYAA
-471 IERTLKRFGGANIK
+471 IKRTLERFGGANIE

>member
-1 MLPIRGNARQCEENP
+1 MGT
-16 LNHTGIGD
+16 TGFPG
-24 YPQKG
+24 KG
-29 VIIKKAL
+29 AG
-36 RLAEVKALFSSELV
+36 AS
-50 FETRDCFLVKQF
+50 
-62 GKYMPNLVFVL
+62 
-73 SKEFSLDK
+73 
-81 DGKPISPIKYVR
+81 
-93 DTDITDDLNLVFNG
+93 
-107 DPKILFGDYWIS
+107 
-119 RKGSRCFRP
+119 
-128 KNPLEA
+128 PLEA

-198 DSSVEEASRI
+198 DSSVEQTGATSA
-208 SVNKEVAVGNR
+208 NKEVAVGNR
-219 RRHADLLRE
+219 RRHADLLRA
-228 QETEADRLYH
+228 QETEADRLYRV
-238 IKLDAEAASKRRR
+238 KLDAEAASRRQR
-251 EEFLPQLREIDQ
+251 EEFLPQLREIDR

-274 GRVYYQPRIE
+274 GRAYYQPRIE

-304 ELAKAREM
+304 ELAKAQET
-312 LRFRQDAVAG
+312 LRFRRDAVAG
-322 DEAKIV
+322 DEAKIA

-342 ALKPRLHQ
+342 VLKPRLHQ
-350 LGWSFKFQPGNFGG
+350 LGWSFKFQPGNFGN

-413 EVKFPD
+413 EVDFPEE
-419 DLRFIFDESE
+419 LQFIFDESE
-429 ATDEEIRKEAQAIL
+429 ATNEEIRKEAQAIL
-443 DANEAADELDDETW
+443 AANEAADELDDETW

-463 GYARRCSA
+463 GYARRYAA
-471 IERTLKRFGGANIK
+471 IKRTLERFGGANIE
-485 LNIGSQSGSRR
+485 LNIGSQSGSKR

>member
-1 MLPIRGNARQCEENP
+1 M
-16 LNHTGIGD
+16 
-24 YPQKG
+24 
-29 VIIKKAL
+29 KKAL
-36 RLAEVKALFSSELV
+36 RLAEVKALFDSELV

-62 GKYMPNLVFVL
+62 GKYLPNLVFVL

-81 DGKPISPIKYVR
+81 DGKPISPVRYVR
-93 DTDITDDLNLVFNG
+93 DVDITDNLNLVFNG
-107 DPKILFGDYWIS
+107 DPKIIFGDYWIS

-128 KNPLEA
+128 KSPLEA
-134 KHLLVKVSW
+134 KHLLVKVAW

-198 DSSVEEASRI
+198 DSSVEQTGATSA
-208 SVNKEVAVGNR
+208 NKEVAVGNR
-219 RRHADLLRE
+219 RRHADLLRA
-228 QETEADRLYH
+228 QETEADRLYRV
-238 IKLDAEAASKRRR
+238 KLDAEAASRRQR
-251 EEFLPQLREIDQ
+251 EEFLPQLREIDR

-274 GRVYYQPRIE
+274 GRAYYQPRIE

-304 ELAKAREM
+304 ELAKAQET
-312 LRFRQDAVAG
+312 LRFRRDAVAG
-322 DEAKIV
+322 DEAKIA

-342 ALKPRLHQ
+342 VLKPRLHQ
-350 LGWSFKFQPGNFGG
+350 LGWSFKFQPGNFGN

-413 EVKFPD
+413 EVDFPEE
-419 DLRFIFDESE
+419 LQFIFDESE
-429 ATDEEIRKEAQAIL
+429 ATNEEIRKEAQAIL
-443 DANEAADELDDETW
+443 AANEAADELDDETW

-463 GYARRCSA
+463 GYARRYAA
-471 IERTLKRFGGANIK
+471 IKRTLERFGGANIE
-485 LNIGSQSGSRR
+485 LNIGSQSGSKR

>member
-1 MLPIRGNARQCEENP
+1 M
-16 LNHTGIGD
+16 
-24 YPQKG
+24 
-29 VIIKKAL
+29 KKAL
-36 RLAEVKALFSSELV
+36 RLAEVKALFDSELV

-62 GKYMPNLVFVL
+62 GKYLPNLVFVL

-81 DGKPISPIKYVR
+81 DGKPVSPVKYVR
-93 DTDITDDLNLVFNG
+93 DVDITDNLNLVFNG

-198 DSSVEEASRI
+198 DSSVEQAGATSA
-208 SVNKEVAVGNR
+208 NKEVAVGNR

-228 QETEADRLYH
+228 QEAEADHLYH

-312 LRFRQDAVAG
+312 LRFRQDAVVG

-405 ERIKRLLD
+405 ERIKRLLE

-419 DLRFIFDESE
+419 DLRFVFDESE
-429 ATDEEIRKEAQAIL
+429 ATDQEVRKEAQAIL

-457 HELVHC
+457 HELIHC
-463 GYARRCSA
+463 GYARRYSA

>member
-1 MLPIRGNARQCEENP
+1 M
-16 LNHTGIGD
+16 
-24 YPQKG
+24 
-29 VIIKKAL
+29 KKAL
-36 RLAEVKALFSSELV
+36 RLAEVKALFESELV

-62 GKYMPNLVFVL
+62 GKYLPNLVFVL

-81 DGKPISPIKYVR
+81 DGKPVSPIKYVR

-107 DPKILFGDYWIS
+107 DPKIIFGDYWIS

-128 KNPLEA
+128 KSPLAA
-134 KHLLVKVSW
+134 KHLLIKVAW

-198 DSSVEEASRI
+198 DSSVEETSRI
-208 SVNKEVAVGNR
+208 SANKEVAAENR
-219 RRHADLLRE
+219 RRHADLLRA
-228 QETEADRLYH
+228 QEAEADHLYR
-238 IKLDAEAASKRRR
+238 IKLDAEAASRRQR
-251 EEFLPQLREIDQ
+251 EEFLPQLKEIDR

-274 GRVYYQPRIE
+274 GRAYYQPRIE
-284 FKETTFSIGACDE
+284 FGETTFRIGACDQ
-297 PRYYCRE
+297 PRYYCQE
-304 ELAKAREM
+304 QATKVQDM
-312 LRFRQDAVAG
+312 LRFWRDSVAS
-322 DEAKIV
+322 DEAKIA
-328 ADAEAQKLFLPRFE
+328 ADTEAQRIFLPRFE
-342 ALKPRLHQ
+342 ALKPRLHR
-350 LGWSFKFQPGNFGG
+350 LGWSFKFQPKRFGD
-364 SKVRVEEYSF
+364 SKVWVKEYSF

-413 EVKFPD
+413 EVDFPEE
-419 DLRFIFDESE
+419 LRFIFDESE
-429 ATDEEIRKEAQAIL
+429 ATDKEIRKEAQAIL
-443 DANEAADELDDETW
+443 AANEAADELDDETW

-463 GYARRCSA
+463 GYARRYSA
-471 IERTLKRFGGANIK
+471 IRRTLERFGGANIE
-485 LNIGSQSGSRR
+485 LNIGSQSGSKR

>member
-1 MLPIRGNARQCEENP
+1 M
-16 LNHTGIGD
+16 
-24 YPQKG
+24 
-29 VIIKKAL
+29 KKAL
-36 RLAEVKALFSSELV
+36 RLAEVKALFDSELV

-62 GKYMPNLVFVL
+62 GKYLPNLVFVL

-81 DGKPISPIKYVR
+81 DGKPISPVKFVR
-93 DTDITDDLNLVFNG
+93 DVNVTDNMNLVFNG

-128 KNPLEA
+128 KNPLDA

-156 PEDIPAGVLYFRH
+156 PEDIPGGVCYFRH

-175 GMGYDYWVIPVDY
+175 GMGYDYWVVPVDY
-188 HASYLGTDEY
+188 HASYLGTEEY
-198 DSSVEEASRI
+198 DSSAEQAGAT
-208 SVNKEVAVGNR
+208 SVSKEVAAENR
-219 RRHADLLRE
+219 RRHADFLRA
-228 QETEADRLYH
+228 QETEADRLYR
-238 IKLDAEAASKRRR
+238 IKLDAEAASRQRRG
-251 EEFLPQLREIDQ
+251 EFLPQLQEIDQ
-263 GLAELSQPQPS
+263 ELAELSQPQPS
-274 GRVYYQPRIE
+274 GRAYYQPRIE
-284 FKETTFSIGACDE
+284 FGETTFSIGACDQ
-297 PRYYCRE
+297 PRYYCQE
-304 ELAKAREM
+304 ELAKAQEI
-312 LRFRQDAVAG
+312 LRFHRDAVAS
-322 DEAKIV
+322 DEAKIA
-328 ADAEAQKLFLPRFE
+328 ADAEAQRVYLPRFE
-342 ALKPRLHQ
+342 ALKPRLHR
-350 LGWSFKFQPGNFGG
+350 LGWSFKFQPEHFGD

-419 DLRFIFDESE
+419 DLRFVFDESE

-443 DANEAADELDDETW
+443 AANETADELDNETW

-463 GYARRCSA
+463 GYARRYAA
-471 IERTLKRFGGANIK
+471 IKRTLERFGGANIE

>member
-1 MLPIRGNARQCEENP
+1 M
-16 LNHTGIGD
+16 
-24 YPQKG
+24 
-29 VIIKKAL
+29 KKAL
-36 RLAEVKALFSSELV
+36 RLAEVKALFDSELV

-62 GKYMPNLVFVL
+62 GKYLPNLVFVL

-81 DGKPISPIKYVR
+81 DGKPISPVRYVR
-93 DTDITDDLNLVFNG
+93 DVDITDNLNLVFNG
-107 DPKILFGDYWIS
+107 DPKIIFGDYWIS

-128 KNPLEA
+128 KSPLEA

-198 DSSVEEASRI
+198 DSSVEQTGATSA
-208 SVNKEVAVGNR
+208 NKEVAVGNR
-219 RRHADLLRE
+219 RRHADLLRA
-228 QETEADRLYH
+228 QETEADRLYRV
-238 IKLDAEAASKRRR
+238 KLDAEAASRRQR
-251 EEFLPQLREIDQ
+251 EEFLPQLREIDR

-274 GRVYYQPRIE
+274 GRAYYQPRIE

-304 ELAKAREM
+304 ELAKAQET
-312 LRFRQDAVAG
+312 LRFRRDAVAG
-322 DEAKIV
+322 DEAKIA

-342 ALKPRLHQ
+342 VLKPRLHQ
-350 LGWSFKFQPGNFGG
+350 LGWSFKFQPGNFGN

-413 EVKFPD
+413 EVDFPEE
-419 DLRFIFDESE
+419 LQFIFDESE
-429 ATDEEIRKEAQAIL
+429 ATNEEIRKEAQAIL
-443 DANEAADELDDETW
+443 AANEAADELDDETW

-463 GYARRCSA
+463 GYARRYAA
-471 IERTLKRFGGANIK
+471 IKRTLERFGGANIE
-485 LNIGSQSGSRR
+485 LNIGPQSGSKR

>member
-1 MLPIRGNARQCEENP
+1 M
-16 LNHTGIGD
+16 
-24 YPQKG
+24 QKT
-29 VIIKKAL
+29 L
-36 RLAEVKALFSSELV
+36 RLAEVKALFDSELV

-62 GKYMPNLVFVL
+62 GKYLPNLVFVL

-81 DGKPISPIKYVR
+81 DGKPISPVRYVR
-93 DTDITDDLNLVFNG
+93 DVNITDNMNLVFNG

-119 RKGSRCFRP
+119 KKGSKCFRP
-128 KNPLEA
+128 KNPMTA
-134 KHLLVKVSW
+134 SHLLIKVAW

-156 PEDIPAGVLYFRH
+156 PEGIPAGVLHFRH

-175 GMGYDYWVIPVDY
+175 GMGYDYWVIPVEY
-188 HASYLGTDEY
+188 HASYLGTEEY
-198 DSSVEEASRI
+198 DSSAETADTA
-208 SVNKEVAVGNR
+208 SVNKEVVVRNR
-219 RRHADLLRE
+219 RRHADFLRE
-228 QETEADRLYH
+228 QEAEADRLCR
-238 IKLDAEAASKRRR
+238 IKLDAEAASRQRR
-251 EEFLPQLREIDQ
+251 EEFLPQLQEVDR

-284 FKETTFSIGACDE
+284 FGETTFSIGACDE

-304 ELAKAREM
+304 ELAKAQET
-312 LRFRQDAVAG
+312 LRFRRDAVAS
-322 DEAKIV
+322 DEAKIA

-342 ALKPRLHQ
+342 VLKPRLHQ
-350 LGWSFKFQPGNFGG
+350 LGWSFKFQPGNFGN

-413 EVKFPD
+413 EVDFPEE
-419 DLRFIFDESE
+419 LQFIFDESE
-429 ATDEEIRKEAQAIL
+429 ATNEEIRKEAQAIL
-443 DANEAADELDDETW
+443 AANEAADELDDETC

-463 GYARRCSA
+463 GYARRYAA
-471 IERTLKRFGGANIK
+471 IKRTLERFGGANIE
-485 LNIGSQSGSRR
+485 LNIGSQSGSKR

>member
-1 MLPIRGNARQCEENP
+1 M
-16 LNHTGIGD
+16 
-24 YPQKG
+24 
-29 VIIKKAL
+29 KKAL
-36 RLAEVKALFSSELV
+36 RLAEVKALFDSELV

-62 GKYMPNLVFVL
+62 GKYLPNLVFVL

-81 DGKPISPIKYVR
+81 DGKPVSPVKYVR
-93 DTDITDDLNLVFNG
+93 DVDITDNLNLVFNG

-198 DSSVEEASRI
+198 DSSVEQAGATSA
-208 SVNKEVAVGNR
+208 NKEVAVGNR

-228 QETEADRLYH
+228 QEAEADHLYH

-284 FKETTFSIGACDE
+284 FGETTFSIGACDE

-312 LRFRQDAVAG
+312 LRFRQDAVVG

-405 ERIKRLLD
+405 ERIKRLLE

-419 DLRFIFDESE
+419 DLRFVFDESE
-429 ATDEEIRKEAQAIL
+429 ATDQEVRKEAQAIL

-457 HELVHC
+457 HELIHC
-463 GYARRCSA
+463 GYARRYSA